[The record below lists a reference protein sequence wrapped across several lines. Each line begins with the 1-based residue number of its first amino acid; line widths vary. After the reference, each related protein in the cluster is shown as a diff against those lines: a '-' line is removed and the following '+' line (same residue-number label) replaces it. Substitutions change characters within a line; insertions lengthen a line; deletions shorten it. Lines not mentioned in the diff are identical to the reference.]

1 VIDIAEFMDFYEHKV
16 VLVTGAAGS
25 IGSGVAERLAHSK
38 AEAIRLLD
46 NNETGLFDLERKLSS
61 QQIRVLVGDIRDKER
76 LARAFEGVD
85 VVFHCAALKHVPL
98 CEYNP
103 FEAAKTNVFGT
114 QNVIEAA
121 LDKEVRSVVLI
132 STDKTVNPSNV
143 MGATKLVAERLIIA
157 ANQYKG
163 PHRTKFSCARF
174 GNVLDSRGSVLPI
187 FRSQIEQGGPV
198 TLTDRKMTRF
208 VMTIADA
215 VELILT
221 GGATSK
227 AGEICV
233 PKLASLNV
241 IDLAEVT
248 IEMLAPEN
256 GNLPGDIELI
266 EVGKREGEKLFEE
279 LMTEDEANRACDA
292 GKYFVLNSD
301 NDEFKKVDRSSY
313 NSKDAKK
320 LTKDEITKL
329 LKKVYCA

>member
-1 VIDIAEFMDFYEHKV
+1 MTDTAEFLDFYKRRV
-16 VLVTGAAGS
+16 ILVTGGAGT
-25 IGSGVAERLAHSK
+25 IGSRVAERLSHS
-38 AEAIRLLD
+38 AAAAIRLFD
-46 NNETGLFDLERKLSS
+46 NNETGLFDVERELRS
-61 QQIRVLVGDIRDKER
+61 QQIRTFVGDIRDKER

-85 VVFHCAALKHVPL
+85 VIFHCAALKHVPL

-103 FEAAKTNVFGT
+103 FEAAKTNVSGT

-121 LDKEVRSVVLI
+121 LDKEIESVVLI

-163 PHRTKFSCARF
+163 QHRTKFSCARF

-187 FRSQIEQGGPV
+187 FRDQIKQGGPV

-221 GGATSK
+221 TGATSK
-227 AGEICV
+227 AGEVYV

-241 IDLAEVT
+241 IDLAEAM

-256 GNLPGDIELI
+256 GYRPGDIELI
-266 EVGKREGEKLFEE
+266 EMGKRKGEKLSEE

-301 NDEFKKVDRSSY
+301 NDECKPADSQGY
-313 NSKDAKK
+313 DSKDAKK
-320 LTKDEITKL
+320 LTKQEITQL
-329 LKKVYCA
+329 LKKIYYS